1 MILTFICR
9 LLKIGMR
16 RLLLADSTGNCL
28 IIRKWQVKSGTTY
41 TKTPKE
47 QTPSILQ
54 YKPKPLAKLS
64 PLTSRTARGHTG
76 QTVCSDANLDG
87 SSSCPNSGING

>member
-16 RLLLADSTGNCL
+16 RLLLADSKGNCV
-28 IIRKWQVKSGTTY
+28 IIRKWQVNSGTTY

-47 QTPSILQ
+47 KTPSILE
-54 YKPKPLAKLS
+54 YKPKPVVLPPPPMTSMQKQLLKLKPTKIAVDIAKV
-64 PLTSRTARGHTG
+64 A
-76 QTVCSDANLDG
+76 
-87 SSSCPNSGING
+87 